1 LVVAAPVIDKDATGH
16 NVLGVCSIAPH
27 VARENSMESI
37 CAQQRRMVTYHAA
50 ACLSL
55 QANSA
60 PKRVA
65 GWICLP
71 HRAFARRTPKRLGV
85 IP

>member
-1 LVVAAPVIDKDATGH
+1 MLQQSVVKAPCRRLVVAAPVIDKDATGH

-37 CAQQRRMVTYHAA
+37 RAQQRRMATYHAA

-65 GWICLP
+65 G
-71 HRAFARRTPKRLGV
+71 
-85 IP
+85 